1 MPSLG
6 VSHNELV
13 RGVQNS
19 FGMES
24 NVSPKAPQ
32 AEYVG
37 GKLPISPHSL
47 SRSLSLSLSGSELR
61 IPANSEQTCAA
72 VVCKGA
78 R

>member
-47 SRSLSLSLSGSELR
+47 SCSLSLSVR
-61 IPANSEQTCAA
+61 F
-72 VVCKGA
+72 
-78 R
+78 